1 MLIPNSNIESS
12 IFELNNYFVAQIP
25 TDSRRSLYE
34 NYLSYSN
41 EMKFIL
47 GVNKLKQ
54 WINGSFVTKVKN
66 PKDIDLVTF
75 LDFESRLK
83 FEFELRELHERI
95 YNLKIGVDA
104 YLVTVF
110 PEEHSKSF
118 LYKSDYAYWLD
129 RFTKTRGNHSG
140 RKLSKGFLEIIH

>member
-1 MLIPNSNIESS
+1 M
-12 IFELNNYFVAQIP
+12 
-25 TDSRRSLYE
+25 
-34 NYLSYSN
+34 
-41 EMKFIL
+41 
-47 GVNKLKQ
+47 
-54 WINGSFVTKVKN
+54 
-66 PKDIDLVTF
+66 VTF

-83 FEFELRELHERI
+83 FEFELRELHVRI

-118 LYKSDYAYWLD
+118 LYKSDYAYCLD

-140 RKLSKGFLEIIH
+140 RKLSKGFLEIIVSIRVTHIETPI